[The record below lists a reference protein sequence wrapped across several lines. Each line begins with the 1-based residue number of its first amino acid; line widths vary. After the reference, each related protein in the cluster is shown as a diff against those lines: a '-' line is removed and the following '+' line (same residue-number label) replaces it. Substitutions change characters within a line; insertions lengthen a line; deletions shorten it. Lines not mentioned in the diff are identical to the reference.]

1 MWNKLTLRW
10 RMAIGF
16 LVPSLI
22 LFAVIIS
29 NQIIVNQAIE
39 NSNRLAR
46 TADTTTEIF
55 KIYGDH
61 LKMQRSSYAYV
72 INGGVAGIERDFP
85 KKNYQESLDD
95 ARQTFARLSKE
106 DLTPKL
112 QADVANLQLIT
123 DNIERLN
130 GGLMRLVDQ
139 GKVNEAIDKFR
150 VGETIQLANETD
162 LTSQA
167 AAVADSIVR
176 ANFREAVT
184 ISIEKAK
191 SAYLYGTIAAL
202 MLLIACGIAITT
214 YTSRD
219 ILASSLQV
227 SSTAVAFASTL
238 VEHEK
243 AVSLQGSSV
252 AETTSTVG
260 ELVSSARLSS
270 EQADL
275 AAVAARTAQETT
287 TKGFDLVTRNQS
299 EMAFLEVKMTEIAKQ
314 VLSLSE
320 QAARVGN
327 ISKLLGE
334 LASETNMLALNAAV
348 EAARAGEHG
357 KGFAVVAA
365 EIRKLADQSKQ
376 SAEKATQIVS
386 DIQKSNNSMVM
397 TAEDGTKTTHQ
408 ASESVEQ
415 AARAFEDVRK
425 LSEGVYQNAQQ
436 VLLNSKQQAAALVQ
450 INQAMQNINN
460 GSREMIT
467 GTAQARVGVESLTQ
481 VADHLRKLV

>member
-1 MWNKLTLRW
+1 MWNKLTFRW

-16 LVPSLI
+16 LVPAFILI
-22 LFAVIIS
+22 AVILS

-39 NSNRLAR
+39 NSIRLDK
-46 TADTTTEIF
+46 TADTSPD
-55 KIYGDH
+55 IYRVYIDH
-61 LKMQRSSYAYV
+61 LKMQKSSYAYV
-72 INGGVAGIERDFP
+72 INGGISGIEEDFP

-95 ARQTFARLSKE
+95 ARQILTKLSKE
-106 DLTPKL
+106 DLSPKL
-112 QADVANLQLIT
+112 QTDVASLQLIT
-123 DNIERLN
+123 ENIERVN

-139 GKVNEAIDKFR
+139 GKGKEAIDKFR
-150 VGETIQLANETD
+150 AGETIQLTKATEIA
-162 LTSQA
+162 SEGA
-167 AAVADSIVR
+167 AANDLIVR
-176 ANFREAVT
+176 STFRQAVT
-184 ISIEKAK
+184 SSIEKAK
-191 SAYLYGTIAAL
+191 SAYLYGTVAAL
-202 MLLIACGIAITT
+202 TLLIVCGVAITV

-219 ILASSLQV
+219 IIASSLQV
-227 SSTAVAFASTL
+227 SSTAAAFSSTL
-238 VEHEK
+238 VQHEK

-275 AAVAARTAQETT
+275 AAVAAKTVQETT
-287 TKGFDLVTRNQS
+287 IKGFDLVTRNQS
-299 EMAFLEVKMTEIAKQ
+299 EMAFLEAKMAEIAKQ

-334 LASETNMLALNAAV
+334 LANETNMLALNAAV

-386 DIQKSNNSMVM
+386 DIQKSTNSMVM
-397 TAEDGTKTTHQ
+397 TAEGGTKTTHQ

-415 AARAFEDVRK
+415 AARAFEAVRK

-450 INQAMQNINN
+450 INEAMQNINN
-460 GSREMIT
+460 GSGEMIV
-467 GTAQARVGVESLTQ
+467 GTAQARNGVELLTQ